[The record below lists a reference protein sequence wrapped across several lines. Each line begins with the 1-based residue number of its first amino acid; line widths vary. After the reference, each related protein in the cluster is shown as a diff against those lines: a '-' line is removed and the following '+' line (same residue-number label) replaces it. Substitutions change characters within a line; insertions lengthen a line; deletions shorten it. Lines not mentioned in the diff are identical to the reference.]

1 MGNAAAFIYFMV
13 SRRKANHFVNASA
26 ANLLCVGLSRHPAT
40 INMAYKCVCSLPRS
54 APLRLR
60 WLASK
65 VSHYG
70 GIHSGCGISAA
81 LWYIGFVALLT
92 HDYVSLEPDF
102 RATSAILGI
111 AYTVLALLLAIIV
124 VAYPVFRAKR
134 HDNFEFVHRF
144 SGWISIALYWP
155 LLILLGR
162 RFKGPQSLGKYLI
175 DLPAFWILVILT
187 LVIIHPWLS
196 LERIAVQ
203 PEPISNHAV
212 RLHFKSMKPEFAKG
226 FAVSRH
232 PLRDWHGFAQFPD
245 LDGKVSSCLVSRAG
259 DWTSEC
265 IEAPPTYLWKRGIP
279 VRGFGYCLKMFHSCI
294 VVATGS
300 GIGPCLSFLALK
312 DRPRLR
318 VIWQTRSPL
327 ATYGQDIID
336 AVHRLDSQAI
346 IIDSSLS
353 KTRRD
358 MVPDV
363 LELVKQ
369 EKAESVAVISNYFFT
384 QRMIFEVE
392 ARGIPAFGPVFD
404 S

>member
-1 MGNAAAFIYFMV
+1 MTNVAAFVYLAV
-13 SRRKANHFVNASA
+13 SRRQATKFVNASA
-26 ANLLCVGLSRHPAT
+26 GNLLCVGLSRHPAT
-40 INMAYKCVCSLPRS
+40 INIMYKCVCSLPRS

-60 WLASK
+60 WIASK

-81 LWYIGFVALLT
+81 MWYIGFVAILT
-92 HDYVSLEPDF
+92 HQYATGEPGY
-102 RATSAILGI
+102 RATPVIMSLSYIILG
-111 AYTVLALLLAIIV
+111 LLLAIIV

-144 SGWISIALYWP
+144 SGWLAIALYWP
-155 LLILLGR
+155 LLFLLAH
-162 RFKGPQSLGKYLI
+162 RFRGPVTINHYLI
-175 DLPAFWILVILT
+175 HLPAFWILVILT
-187 LVIIHPWLS
+187 AIIIHPWLS
-196 LERIAVQ
+196 LRKIKVE
-203 PEPISNHAV
+203 PEQISNHAI

-245 LDGKVSSCLVSRAG
+245 LDGEVSSCLVSRAG
-259 DWTSEC
+259 DWTSAC
-265 IEAPPTYLWKRGIP
+265 IESPPTYLWKRGIP
-279 VRGFGYCLKMFHSCI
+279 VRGFGYCLKMFNSCI

-300 GIGPCLSFLALK
+300 GIGPCLSFLALEN
-312 DRPRLR
+312 RPRLR

-327 ATYGQDIID
+327 LTYGQDIID
-336 AVHRLDSQAI
+336 AVHRLDPAAI

-353 KTRRD
+353 KTRKD

-369 EKAESVAVISNYFFT
+369 EKAESVGVISNYFFT
-384 QRMIFEVE
+384 KRMIFEVE